1 MNNQMNQKLERIE
14 SLQQELVAMLGSLIE
29 RKPEKEFYSTAE
41 VAEILGKAE
50 FTVRE
55 WARNGRI
62 AATKKLTGYG
72 RSKLWSIS
80 REELLRIQ
88 NEGLLPVLS
97 R

>member
-1 MNNQMNQKLERIE
+1 MNEEITQKLERIE
-14 SLQQELVAMLGSLIE
+14 LLQQELVMMLGSLVG
-29 RKPEKEFYSTAE
+29 KQPEKEFYSTAE

-55 WARNGRI
+55 WARNGRVT
-62 AATKKLTGYG
+62 ASKKLTGFG

-88 NEGLLPVLS
+88 NEGLLPIPGF
-97 R
+97 